1 MRRAAAARPNS
12 RRPSWTR
19 RGPSSNARRPSRRRA
34 TTRLPLAWPPRP
46 TSMRN
51 WRAPRAGPS
60 VRAAPGPR
68 SRPAWPR
75 CASSCSAGR
84 DKTWPRRDFARSQAL
99 RRFPMHMKSKLLAA
113 ALAVALAACQTTSPR
128 AADAL
133 SQARGAVN
141 AARADAQAAR
151 FASAEV
157 DRAQQELTRAE
168 TAWNSD
174 KDVEKTV
181 HFAYLAAQRAEIAR
195 TLGAQA
201 GDEDRLK
208 LASAERERIQLEARA
223 RATEARTRDV
233 AAAAAVAV
241 ASANADARQAQS
253 DADAQRMRAA
263 ALERD
268 LQSLQGRQTERG
280 LVITMNDVLFNTG
293 GATLQPGAQ
302 QTVTRLAQVL
312 REYPERRVMI
322 EGFTDNTGSDA
333 LNMQ

>member
-1 MRRAAAARPNS
+1 
-12 RRPSWTR
+12 
-19 RGPSSNARRPSRRRA
+19 
-34 TTRLPLAWPPRP
+34 
-46 TSMRN
+46 
-51 WRAPRAGPS
+51 
-60 VRAAPGPR
+60 
-68 SRPAWPR
+68 
-75 CASSCSAGR
+75 
-84 DKTWPRRDFARSQAL
+84 
-99 RRFPMHMKSKLLAA
+99 MHMKSKLLTA

-333 LNMQ
+333 LNMQLSERRADALRQALVNSGVAADRVETRAYGKAYPVADNGTAAGRQQNRRVEIVMSDGNGRFAMR